1 MIHKSILYKIL
12 IGNITMLFKQYFVKQ
27 LVFSVFYRTVWQ
39 TARYEEAIKT
49 CPPLCPREI

>member
-1 MIHKSILYKIL
+1 
-12 IGNITMLFKQYFVKQ
+12 MLFKQYFVKQ

-49 CPPLCPREI
+49 CPPLCPREIWNRQRLLTPCWHRDK